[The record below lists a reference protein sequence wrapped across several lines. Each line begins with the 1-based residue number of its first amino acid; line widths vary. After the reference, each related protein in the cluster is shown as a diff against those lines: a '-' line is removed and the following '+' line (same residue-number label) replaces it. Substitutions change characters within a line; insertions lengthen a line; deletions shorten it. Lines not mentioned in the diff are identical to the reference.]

1 MWKEEAESRFQR
13 LSEKLKDL
21 AQARHEKMKVSW
33 VPPKVCG
40 VRYNGRVTGVPGAG
54 RRGRPGE

>member
-21 AQARHEKMKVSW
+21 AQARTPRENESKLGTS
-33 VPPKVCG
+33 
-40 VRYNGRVTGVPGAG
+40 
-54 RRGRPGE
+54 